1 MKKEKQKLNS
11 FTEDNSFIKRKK
23 IYKMIDIGFI
33 VVFCGTAFSS
43 IAGLVSSTIY
53 SIRHDNFMDE
63 INSTPAIIERLNEEE
78 ETATNLYNDQI
89 INSQEYLNRINNINS
104 DENKFA
110 IAQELNQA
118 NARENL
124 QKIEIAKDATEGSC
138 VALALNGVGLLTCA
152 GLAIATELKKEKDEE
167 YEFEF

>member
-23 IYKMIDIGFI
+23 IYKMINIGFI
-33 VVFCGTAFSS
+33 VVFCGTVFSS
-43 IAGLVSSTIY
+43 VAGLVSSFVHTK
-53 SIRHDNFMDE
+53 RQDKFLDQ

-110 IAQELNQA
+110 IAQQLNQA

-124 QKIEIAKDATEGSC
+124 QKIEIAEKAMKGSGI
-138 VALALNGVGLLTCA
+138 ALALNGAGLLTCA
-152 GLAIATELKKEKDEE
+152 GLAIATELKKERDEE
-167 YEFEF
+167 KGL